1 MKLSNSSTSASAL
14 SRSTRFSLMLF
25 RWLPFIVGAAGT
37 AAAVTGSMSLSPPAR
52 AAAPLPGGAG
62 GGVGGAGAGAG
73 VVRVSNANIIDRTGF
88 EKPIVAASM
97 FVPVGWPTQSEVL
110 WNMNLDCGAPQ
121 SLRLRAIAPD
131 GSARFELMPGESW
144 SASNYIGK
152 PDKCQT
158 ASFRDA
164 REYLQ
169 AWVQRHRPG
178 ARLLDFRSRPDRSVA
193 ATKQQMP
200 MMQTRIWTDSG
211 QVLIGYEMNGREMRE
226 TVVTDVRFISIQST
240 LTGGGSNAS
249 MESLMGSS
257 LSVMSWRAP
266 EGQLE
271 FRHVDAVIDS
281 LRLGAEWKSR
291 TDALQRELTGQN
303 LETGKKVG
311 EINAVTA
318 RRALDAIAQR
328 GQAAA
333 KSRAELTEINASTYR
348 ATQASIDRQHVET
361 IKLIRGVEN
370 YRQPNGGGVVELSNL
385 YRHAWQLK
393 DGSYALTDNPNF
405 NPTLELGVGGQEMA
419 RTR

>member
-1 MKLSNSSTSASAL
+1 VS
-14 SRSTRFSLMLF
+14 
-25 RWLPFIVGAAGT
+25 
-37 AAAVTGSMSLSPPAR
+37 
-52 AAAPLPGGAG
+52 
-62 GGVGGAGAGAG
+62 
-73 VVRVSNANIIDRTGF
+73 VSNANIIDRTGF
-88 EKPIVAASM
+88 EKPTVAASM

-193 ATKQQMP
+193 ATEQQMP
-200 MMQTRIWTDSG
+200 MMVTRIWTDSG

-226 TVVTDVRFISIQST
+226 TVVTDVQFTSLQST
-240 LTGGGSNAS
+240 MPGGNGS
-249 MESLMGSS
+249 MGSLMGRS
-257 LSVMSWRAP
+257 LSIMSWRAP
-266 EGQLE
+266 EGKLE
-271 FRHVDAVIDS
+271 LRHVDAVIDS
-281 LRLGAEWKSR
+281 LRMGKEWKSR
-291 TDALQRELTGQN
+291 RDQLQLDLNGGTIAVGRVIGDIHAKTGMDAL
-303 LETGKKVG
+303 K
-311 EINAVTA
+311 
-318 RRALDAIAQR
+318 AIGQR
-328 GQAAA
+328 GQEAA
-333 KSRAELTEINASTYR
+333 KSRAELTEINAATYR

-361 IKLIRGVEN
+361 IKSIRGVEN